1 MSTIYVYTH
10 ICNTCMYMYCSEKF
24 LYLLL
29 KSSHSFYTYPYIH
42 VYSHNNYYW
51 ASIYFFNFFWSSLF
65 GIPCSRYIKL
75 LTCTKCTSALLQRCH
90 MDLKHPLPSHS
101 HSYSS
106 GSLLTPTV
114 PEYEGIMH
122 PSALH
127 FTTHFSQFILVSVPT
142 YIWIA
147 DRNT

>member
-10 ICNTCMYMYCSEKF
+10 IYAIHVCICIVVRNFYTFCSKVVIVSTHTHIYMYILITIIIE
-24 LYLLL
+24 LLFTFSTSFDPL
-29 KSSHSFYTYPYIH
+29 SLESH
-42 VYSHNNYYW
+42 VQD
-51 ASIYFFNFFWSSLF
+51 
-65 GIPCSRYIKL
+65 IKL
-75 LTCTKCTSALLQRCH
+75 LTRTKCASALLQRCH

-142 YIWIA
+142 YI
-147 DRNT
+147 